1 MRTDARELRRP
12 VGAVLRPLGLLAAAI
27 VIGLGMWQVLT
38 WDDGRRGARHDRFSI
53 GRLGR

>member
-38 WDDGRRGARHDRFSI
+38 WDDGRRSARHDRFSI